1 MPVEKKKL
9 SFVTILFITINS
21 IMGTGIFFL
30 PAVGAREAGL
40 FSLVSWVIMG
50 LVATYF
56 ASIFG
61 ELVSRF
67 PREGGVY
74 EYAKEAFGFFPSFL
88 LGWMTLIAANITIAM
103 LMVGAIKYIGG
114 GLDNLFI
121 AGISIVF
128 ILIFNYIAFR
138 GLRTGKFMLLAFAF
152 ITLLSVFG
160 IMIPGLWHF
169 DPGQFTGWLAHA
181 SFSGLSGLP
190 GVFSGVLVVFVTV
203 FFIAET
209 FFGWET
215 VTFLAEEVHDPRKVM
230 PRALIWGTVII
241 AVISVLFVVASMSL
255 IRWDLLGST
264 ITPLAD
270 LATAVY
276 GPGAAAA
283 YSLLVYLAI
292 VGSVAGWIIAAPN
305 LLVALAKDR
314 LFIPSFAKKH
324 RKTGTP
330 YKAIL
335 FQTVLTSVI
344 VLIGAGNY
352 ENLLHLLVPMV
363 LFMYA
368 FVVVSLIVIR
378 RKQPVFSGYHAPGGK
393 LGPWLL
399 VVFTLGLIVLW
410 ALNTTGAGH
419 ILRVVLSLILL
430 GVPVYLTM
438 NFYYNPKAAV
448 MFQDKT
454 LMISRLTERMFLPR
468 RIRRR
473 ILEGGEPHHRVLF
486 LSAGSGLVV
495 KEAVMREENTIIVEQ
510 SRHLVRHLQR
520 RFPRAQ
526 VLHDEHLTSRVHPDV
541 EEVDIVISVGLF
553 SHLQD
558 LRTYL
563 EHIKALIP
571 ENAKIRFF
579 DYVDFYKVLP
589 NAAILDDLDE
599 LKRTF
604 KEKGFSIK
612 VEKVRG
618 LLWNYLIIEGIKTDR
633 DVTYI

>member
-1 MPVEKKKL
+1 MAQGKKL
-9 SFVTILFITINS
+9 SFASILFITINS

-40 FSLVSWVIMG
+40 FSIASWIIMG
-50 LVATYF
+50 LVAVYF
-56 ASIFG
+56 ATIFG

-103 LMVGAIKYIGG
+103 LMVGAIKYIGA
-114 GLDNLFI
+114 GLDNLLI

-138 GLRTGKFMLLAFAF
+138 GLRTGKFMLLAFAC
-152 ITLLSVFG
+152 ITLLTVFG
-160 IMIPGLWHF
+160 ILVPGLLHF
-169 DPGQFTGWLAHA
+169 DPAQFTGWLGHA
-181 SFSGLSGLP
+181 SFAGLSGLP
-190 GVFSGVLVVFVTV
+190 GAFSGALVVVVTI

-215 VTFLAEEVHDPRKVM
+215 VTFMAEEVDNPRRVM
-230 PRALIWGTVII
+230 PRALIVGTILI
-241 AVISVLFVVASMSL
+241 ALIALLFVVASMSL
-255 IRWDLLGST
+255 LRWDLLGAT
-264 ITPLAD
+264 ITPLSD
-270 LATAVY
+270 LATIVY
-276 GPGAAAA
+276 GSWGAPV
-283 YSLLVYLAI
+283 YSILVYLAI

-324 RKTGTP
+324 KKTGTP
-330 YKAIL
+330 YKAIM
-335 FQTVLTSVI
+335 FQTILTSVI

-352 ENLLHLLVPMV
+352 ETLLHLLVPMV
-363 LFMYA
+363 LVMYA
-368 FVVVSLIVIR
+368 MVVISLIVIR
-378 RKQPVFSGYHAPGGK
+378 KKQPDFDGYKAPGG
-393 LGPWLL
+393 LVGPVFL
-399 VVFTLGLIVLW
+399 VLFTIGLIVLW
-410 ALNTTGAGH
+410 GTHAAEAGRV
-419 ILRVVLSLILL
+419 LRIILSLIVL

-454 LMISRLTERMFLPR
+454 LGLSRMTERLFLPR

-473 ILEGGEPHHRVLF
+473 ILEGGEPHHKVLF
-486 LSAGSGLVV
+486 LSAGSGIVI

-510 SRHLVRHLQR
+510 SKHLVRHLQK
-520 RFPRAQ
+520 RFPKAK

-553 SHLQD
+553 SHVQD
-558 LRTYL
+558 LSLYL
-563 EHIKALIP
+563 EHIKGLIP

-589 NAAILDDLDE
+589 NAAILDDMEE
-599 LKRTF
+599 LKKTF
-604 KEKGFSIK
+604 KAKGFSVKI
-612 VEKVRG
+612 EKVRG
-618 LLWNYLIIEGIKTDR
+618 LLWNYLIVEGIKTDR